1 MNSSSLS
8 SARLLNRIALGM
20 CLLTGGALFV
30 GGMAGL
36 WVGLAGIAVVAA
48 CQVGANLK
56 LKKSEAEIER
66 MSQVVS
72 ALAKGDFEARLT
84 SITEKG
90 KFGEFQWALNEMVD
104 AVDAFIREATAAME
118 HVSRN
123 QYFRRILESGMHGT
137 LLNGARIINRATQ
150 SVEEKMNGFVNVAS
164 DLDTSLNEV
173 VQQINSTARTL
184 ESSADTMQS
193 SVSIKTQGADA
204 AMRSSD
210 TASMSVQT
218 ISAAAEEMS
227 SCIAEITQQMSKTS
241 SIARTAVEESAAAK
255 ETVTELSHM
264 ADKIGEMVGMIEGIA
279 GQTNLLALNAT
290 IEAARAGEA
299 GKGFAVVASE
309 VKELAG
315 QTSKATEEKYNS
327 LRGKYQVS

>member
-1 MNSSSLS
+1 MMNSSSLS

-104 AVDAFIREATAAME
+104 AVDAFR
-118 HVSRN
+118 VR
-123 QYFRRILESGMHGT
+123 QVPG
-137 LLNGARIINRATQ
+137 
-150 SVEEKMNGFVNVAS
+150 V
-164 DLDTSLNEV
+164 
-173 VQQINSTARTL
+173 
-184 ESSADTMQS
+184 
-193 SVSIKTQGADA
+193 
-204 AMRSSD
+204 
-210 TASMSVQT
+210 
-218 ISAAAEEMS
+218 
-227 SCIAEITQQMSKTS
+227 
-241 SIARTAVEESAAAK
+241 
-255 ETVTELSHM
+255 
-264 ADKIGEMVGMIEGIA
+264 
-279 GQTNLLALNAT
+279 
-290 IEAARAGEA
+290 EAAA
-299 GKGFAVVASE
+299 GKGGDAEHAAS
-309 VKELAG
+309 LPGRAG
-315 QTSKATEEKYNS
+315 AAT
-327 LRGKYQVS
+327 GA